1 MSTQKQF
8 ITTIKQTT
16 KTMTPNS
23 NNQIRDDPAMMELFI
38 RSQNETR
45 ATSNSRRKGWFRNNR
60 FMLLFIV
67 FWLSIIAIAVAL

>member
-8 ITTIKQTT
+8 FTTIKQTT
-16 KTMTPNS
+16 KTMTPRS

-45 ATSNSRRKGWFRNNR
+45 ATNNSRREGWFRNNR